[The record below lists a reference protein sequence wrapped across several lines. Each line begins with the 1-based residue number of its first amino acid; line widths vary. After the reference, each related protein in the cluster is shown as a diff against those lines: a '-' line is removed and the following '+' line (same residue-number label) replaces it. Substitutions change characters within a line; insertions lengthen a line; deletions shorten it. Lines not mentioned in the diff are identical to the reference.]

1 MKIEKS
7 NTRFCWCYLRS
18 SAFIGGFLDF

>member
-1 MKIEKS
+1 MKTDKS
-7 NTRFCWCYLRS
+7 NIGPCCRYLRS